1 MTTEFAD
8 KLWLVR
14 WQLKSLAE
22 IRMYSSFTLEEAARY
37 RDLCRLELEL
47 MEFTLVS

>member
-1 MTTEFAD
+1 MTIAPDD

-14 WQLKSLAE
+14 WQLESLAE
-22 IRMYSSFTLEEAARY
+22 IRMYSSFTFEEAARY

-47 MEFTLVS
+47 MDLALVS